1 MTLNYTYLANL
12 AEQIPEIPPDSIVS
26 RTIYS
31 DDQVKAILFGFAA
44 GQELSEHTSAQ
55 MAVLHFIQGEADLT
69 LGDHSMSAQVGTW
82 VHMPPRLPHS
92 VYARTQVLML
102 LLMFKTS
109 SSTEKQE

>member
-12 AEQIPEIPPDSIVS
+12 AEQIPEIPADSIIS

-55 MAVLHFIQGEADLT
+55 TAILHFLQGEADLT
-69 LGDHSMSAQVGTW
+69 LGEQPLSAQVGTW

-92 VYARTQVLML
+92 VYAKTPVLML
-102 LLMFKTS
+102 LLMFK
-109 SSTEKQE
+109 STPSAEKQE